1 MKKLFLFFVA
11 VMAALMVSAQ
21 TMRTVTGQVVSAADG
36 EALVVIVNF
45 GDDDSEVS
53 VNIPR
58 HAFGVLGFPEGVD
71 PEASELLAG
80 ANGGKTFASS
90 CPFVAEVPAH
100 GAAIWKICSDR
111 IEPLRP
117 AVAQKRNAVKKN

>member
-1 MKKLFLFFVA
+1 MYVNLENPGLNPHRHYAF
-11 VMAALMVSAQ
+11 
-21 TMRTVTGQVVSAADG
+21 MRHADG